1 MCDVTSRQVK
11 TGMPPE
17 PQMPLLDSRSL
28 VTKPRIARACE
39 RGGRFDGQLFHDEPA
54 SSDDREETQLGQ
66 GRDPVVQALLFDDLS
81 VLQTQQSSR

>member
-39 RGGRFDGQLFHDEPA
+39 RGGRFDGQLF
-54 SSDDREETQLGQ
+54 Q
-66 GRDPVVQALLFDDLS
+66 
-81 VLQTQQSSR
+81 